1 MFTLNDLKN
10 PTINITQIYS
20 DKIKVYDEII
30 ETFPFNFI
38 AIHLN
43 KITNKLS
50 LDIKNSN
57 ETWRKILTVDVS
69 PELAESFKA
78 YSNFIKNSLNK
89 NSLTEDEIGLYN
101 VFGLN
106 LELHQISS
114 SEQIALAVFDIEHSI
129 FFHIKH
135 YDDYVNIDELLQI
148 ILKRISSFK

>member
-10 PTINITQIYS
+10 PIINIPQIYS

-43 KITNKLS
+43 KITNKLL

-57 ETWRKILTVDVS
+57 ETWRRILTLDAS
-69 PELAESFKA
+69 PELVESFKA

-89 NSLTEDEIGLYN
+89 NSLTEDEIGLYS

-129 FFHIKH
+129 FFRIEH

>member
-1 MFTLNDLKN
+1 M
-10 PTINITQIYS
+10 
-20 DKIKVYDEII
+20 
-30 ETFPFNFI
+30 
-38 AIHLN
+38 N
-43 KITNKLS
+43 KITNKLL

-57 ETWRKILTVDVS
+57 ETWRKILTLDAS

>member
-10 PTINITQIYS
+10 PIINIPQIYS

-43 KITNKLS
+43 KITNKLL

-57 ETWRKILTVDVS
+57 ETWRKILTLDAS
-69 PELAESFKA
+69 PELAE
-78 YSNFIKNSLNK
+78 
-89 NSLTEDEIGLYN
+89 
-101 VFGLN
+101 
-106 LELHQISS
+106 
-114 SEQIALAVFDIEHSI
+114 